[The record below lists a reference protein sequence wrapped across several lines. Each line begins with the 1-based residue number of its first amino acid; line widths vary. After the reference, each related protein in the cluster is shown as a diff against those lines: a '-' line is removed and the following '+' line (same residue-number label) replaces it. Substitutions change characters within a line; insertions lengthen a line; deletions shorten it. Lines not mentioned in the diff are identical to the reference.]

1 MMGMMRVSN
10 FLTNRVSSAFPDD
23 LVWSSSVFGL
33 VVSRIS
39 NEDDVF
45 FSIDMDDSLR
55 NERRT
60 SARA

>member
-10 FLTNRVSSAFPDD
+10 FLTNRVSSAFADD